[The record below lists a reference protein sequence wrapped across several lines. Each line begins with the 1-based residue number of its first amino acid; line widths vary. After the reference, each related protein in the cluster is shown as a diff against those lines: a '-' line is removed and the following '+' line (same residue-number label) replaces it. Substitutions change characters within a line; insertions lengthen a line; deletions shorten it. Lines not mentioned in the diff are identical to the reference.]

1 MKKELIAGIVGT
13 CITGV
18 GTAIQ
23 TEEVLR
29 IISLVLTILGTII
42 TFIVMP
48 LINWYQKANADKKI
62 TLDEI
67 KEGVEILEQGTEKIK
82 EDIEK
87 EKEK

>member
-1 MKKELIAGIVGT
+1 MKKELITGIVGT

-18 GTAIQ
+18 GTVIQ
-23 TEEVLR
+23 TEEILR

-67 KEGVEILEQGTEKIK
+67 KEGVEILEEGTEKN
-82 EDIEK
+82 
-87 EKEK
+87 